1 MERRIFNFEEIF
13 YSISILDWKLCIESC
28 YLLIN
33 MLDVDTKIF
42 MKAYEGKVEL
52 VTDLVDKN
60 EKYVTL
66 TDSVRETIFISC
78 FSKLP
83 FRY

>member
-1 MERRIFNFEEIF
+1 
-13 YSISILDWKLCIESC
+13 
-28 YLLIN
+28 